1 MDQAVSLRA
10 RGARLVVVVAVVVA
24 AALVVEYELQSL
36 SISQHQKVTGL
47 LGEKMELPMVTVVSI
62 VQDRA
67 RSREIA
73 RRCVGGDA
81 RATWTATW
89 RCVALSA
96 VSSTWAQ
103 VQCAVSAMQMY
114 ASEAQVHHAWSWVRT
129 A

>member
-1 MDQAVSLRA
+1 MDEALSLRA
-10 RGARLVVVVAVVVA
+10 RGARPVVAVAPVVA
-24 AALVVEYELQSL
+24 AALVVEHELESL
-36 SISQHQKVTGL
+36 SISGHQKVTGL
-47 LGEKMELPMVTVVSI
+47 LGEKMEVPMVTAVSI
-62 VQDRA
+62 VQARDRA

-81 RATWTATW
+81 RAAWT
-89 RCVALSA
+89 CVALSA

-114 ASEAQVHHAWSWVRT
+114 ASEPQVRHAWSWVRV